1 MQKWYDGLTRYD
13 GQTRCDGRTKY
24 FGRTRYDSQTRCDS
38 QMQEYSYDVFP
49 NWHSDQYSQA
59 G

>member
-13 GQTRCDGRTKY
+13 GRMRYDGWTKYDGQTRYNGRTKCDGRK
-24 FGRTRYDSQTRCDS
+24 
-38 QMQEYSYDVFP
+38 QEYSYVFLD
-49 NWHSDQYSQA
+49 WHSDQYSQA